1 MRIDKLHAPPG
12 PMFFVP
18 HCKFPWGSAFMLRTQ
33 GDPTAIAGAVAAA
46 IHRINPGFPLVNL
59 GTVEDA
65 MAVELEP
72 QQVMLNLIGAFA
84 AAALLLASIGLY
96 GVMAYAVTNR
106 QRELS
111 IRVALGAARRDVMRL
126 IMGKGARLLAI
137 GLGAGLLAGYA
148 TARLVA
154 SRMTEVSAG
163 DPLVF
168 AAAAFLLGLVA
179 TIACW
184 LPAHRAAKADPIQAL
199 RSE

>member
-1 MRIDKLHAPPG
+1 
-12 PMFFVP
+12 
-18 HCKFPWGSAFMLRTQ
+18 MLRTQ

-184 LPAHRAAKADPIQAL
+184 LPARRATKVDPVVAL
-199 RSE
+199 RAE